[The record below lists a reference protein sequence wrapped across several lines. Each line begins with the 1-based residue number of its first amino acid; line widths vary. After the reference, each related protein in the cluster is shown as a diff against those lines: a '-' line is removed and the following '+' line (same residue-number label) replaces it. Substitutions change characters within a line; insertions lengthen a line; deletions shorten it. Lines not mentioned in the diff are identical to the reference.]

1 MRKICVPSLAV
12 LPICLA
18 VSPSAKADFD
28 LTFDNLV
35 EYEAVY
41 YTYDSSGSLA
51 WDSAGRNMT
60 SFAQAGMLSFNDG
73 DIKGFCIELNE
84 AVADGPELYEYQ
96 EFGFGPDDYQS
107 PLGEDAVRLNER
119 MAYVSGIFELFYLD
133 AMATNFASAAF
144 AMMTWELTHENFTEG
159 DSSDWK
165 NQVSLTSGA
174 LQFDEYSAQ
183 AAVFFNEMKAVLF
196 RHDLESILALNNDA
210 LDPSTSG
217 YQDFVVRNEIP
228 APSALVLA
236 GIVGLGARRRRRR
249 N

>member
-73 DIKGFCIELNE
+73 DIKGFVDLYE
-84 AVADGPELYEYQ
+84 AVQYF
-96 EFGFGPDDYQS
+96 FGHNKG
-107 PLGEDAVRLNER
+107 R
-119 MAYVSGIFELFYLD
+119 YV
-133 AMATNFASAAF
+133 
-144 AMMTWELTHENFTEG
+144 
-159 DSSDWK
+159 
-165 NQVSLTSGA
+165 
-174 LQFDEYSAQ
+174 LQ
-183 AAVFFNEMKAVLF
+183 L
-196 RHDLESILALNNDA
+196 
-210 LDPSTSG
+210 
-217 YQDFVVRNEIP
+217 
-228 APSALVLA
+228 
-236 GIVGLGARRRRRR
+236 RR
-249 N
+249 